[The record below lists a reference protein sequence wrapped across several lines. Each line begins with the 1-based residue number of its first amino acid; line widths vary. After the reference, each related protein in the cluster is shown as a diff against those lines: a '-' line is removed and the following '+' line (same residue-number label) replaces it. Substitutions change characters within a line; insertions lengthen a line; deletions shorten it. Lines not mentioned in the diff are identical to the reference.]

1 MSPPTPYQII
11 SGRWTWHNDHQV
23 FRFTYVL
30 AGRVRRA
37 SAASMVSADLAQA
50 ITTNPN

>member
-1 MSPPTPYQII
+1 MNT
-11 SGRWTWHNDHQV
+11 QV

-37 SAASMVSADLAQA
+37 SAASMASADLAHA
-50 ITTNPN
+50 IATNP